1 MPVFASLSQEISKR
15 NSTPGRNCTYNRW
28 FIRPPLL
35 LLELQEYII
44 ARCHYST
51 YRRSV
56 AHICSLVLYV
66 RENIIVIIMNYTS
79 NNCQ

>member
-15 NSTPGRNCTYNRW
+15 NSTPGWNCTTDQQL
-28 FIRPPLL
+28 IRMLL
-35 LLELQEYII
+35 LTAELQEYII

-66 RENIIVIIMNYTS
+66 RENIIVIIMNYIS